1 MIAAFLTKFGE
12 KEGITHGITDAA
24 MAATAAGNQS
34 LPFVDVVVGI
44 PCIATNKVARDF
56 VRQAWQRF
64 ETHPTLQLKQ
74 RVVMRFLIG
83 QIDSSEVSNTTARE
97 AREYGDML
105 LLGSGDDV
113 NFKVR
118 DKLACH
124 KRQKHCRHNIAV
136 YLHPGRRPGPHGL

>member
-1 MIAAFLTKFGE
+1 
-12 KEGITHGITDAA
+12 
-24 MAATAAGNQS
+24 MAAAAAEGFKGASSRSAGNQS

-64 ETHPTLQLKQ
+64 ETNPTLQLKQ

-83 QIDSSEVSNTTARE
+83 QMDSSVVSDTARE
-97 AREYGDML
+97 AREYGDIL
-105 LLGSGDDV
+105 FLGSGDDV
-113 NFKVR
+113 HFKVR

-124 KRQKHCRHNIAV
+124 KRSDHFRHNFAV
-136 YLHPGRRPGPHGL
+136 YLHPGRRPDPHGL